1 MKAVRTGGTVLLAV
15 AGAAVL
21 LAAPPPKP
29 TSLAATAT
37 FGGGAVTTSAS
48 LGGAISSGIYSVR
61 VTPTGSSPALFVDL
75 GGFLSGTRECSTATL
90 ARCNPDG
97 PLNDPP
103 GVVLA
108 LDEFDVRV
116 KPLTS
121 DLPEADDLP
130 GGLTGMGCTGEL
142 AYALVHYTFWL
153 PGGDGHWGM
162 NANPRYH
169 ADAALVERRNR
180 TTWVV
185 TSPGVEGGRAE
196 LVSFAHSAI
205 LRKSGPSHEGQ
216 YALPFSITIT
226 ALSASCPT
234 P

>member
-1 MKAVRTGGTVLLAV
+1 MKAVRTGSTVMLALV
-15 AGAAVL
+15 GAAVL

-29 TSLAATAT
+29 TSLAAWAE
-37 FGGGAVTTSAS
+37 FGVGGAVTTSLP
-48 LGGAISSGIYSVR
+48 LGGTISSGIYSMR
-61 VTPTGSSPALFVDL
+61 VTPTLSSPVLQLDL
-75 GGFLSGTRECSTATL
+75 GGFLLGTRECLDATL

-97 PLNDPP
+97 PLI
-103 GVVLA
+103 GV
-108 LDEFDVRV
+108 LDLYDFDVRV

-121 DLPEADDLP
+121 SDPEADDLP
-130 GGLTGMGCTGEL
+130 GGLTGMACGET

-169 ADAALVERRNR
+169 ADAVWVERHNK

-185 TSPGVEGGRAE
+185 TSPGEEGDRAE

-216 YALPFSITIT
+216 YALPFSITIN

>member
-1 MKAVRTGGTVLLAV
+1 MNAVRTGSTVMLALV
-15 AGAAVL
+15 GAAVL

-37 FGGGAVTTSAS
+37 FGVGGAVTTSVP

-61 VTPTGSSPALFVDL
+61 VTPTSSSPVLWLDL
-75 GGFLSGTRECSTATL
+75 GGFLDGTRECLDATL

-97 PLNDPP
+97 PFY
-103 GVVLA
+103 GVPE

-121 DLPEADDLP
+121 NSPDADDLP
-130 GGLTGMGCTGEL
+130 GGLTGMACGGS
-142 AYALVHYTFWL
+142 AFALVHYTFYL
-153 PGGDGHWGM
+153 PSRDGHWGM

-169 ADAALVERRNR
+169 ADAVWVERKNR

-185 TSPGVEGGRAE
+185 TSPGEVGDRAE

-226 ALSASCPT
+226 ALGASCPAL
-234 P
+234 

>member
-1 MKAVRTGGTVLLAV
+1 MKAVRTGSSVMLAV
-15 AGAAVL
+15 LGAAVL

-29 TSLAATAT
+29 TSLAATAE
-37 FGGGAVTTSAS
+37 FGDGAVTTSS
-48 LGGAISSGIYSVR
+48 PLGGAISSGIYSVR
-61 VTPTGSSPALFVDL
+61 VTPTSSSPVLWLDL
-75 GGFLSGTRECSTATL
+75 GGYLGDETRECLGATL

-97 PLNDPP
+97 PLY
-103 GVVLA
+103 GVRE

-121 DLPEADDLP
+121 NSSDADDLP
-130 GGLTGMGCTGEL
+130 GGLTGMACGGS
-142 AYALVHYTFWL
+142 ASAFALVHYTFWL
-153 PGGDGHWGM
+153 PSGDGHWGM

-169 ADAALVERRNR
+169 ADAAWVERRNR

-185 TSPGVEGGRAE
+185 TSPGVLGGNAE
-196 LVSFAHSAI
+196 LVSFAHSGI

-216 YALPFSITIT
+216 YALPFSIMIT
-226 ALSASCPT
+226 APSASCPT

>member
-1 MKAVRTGGTVLLAV
+1 MKALRTGSTVMLALV
-15 AGAAVL
+15 GAAVL

-37 FGGGAVTTSAS
+37 FGVGGAVMTSVS

-61 VTPTGSSPALFVDL
+61 VTPTPSSPVLRLDL
-75 GGFLSGTRECSTATL
+75 GGFLDGTRECLDATL

-97 PLNDPP
+97 PLY
-103 GVVLA
+103 GVPE

-121 DLPEADDLP
+121 NSPDADDLP
-130 GGLTGMGCTGEL
+130 GSLTGMACGAS

-162 NANPRYH
+162 NANPRYQ
-169 ADAALVERRNR
+169 AGAVWVERQNG

-185 TSPGVEGGRAE
+185 TRPGEVGDRAE

-216 YALPFSITIT
+216 YALPFSIMIS

>member
-1 MKAVRTGGTVLLAV
+1 MKAVRTGSSVMLAV
-15 AGAAVL
+15 VGAAVL

-29 TSLAATAT
+29 ASLAATAE
-37 FGGGAVTTSAS
+37 FGVGGAATTSAM

-61 VTPTGSSPALFVDL
+61 VTPTGSSPVLVMDFT
-75 GGFLSGTRECSTATL
+75 GFLGDETRECPDATL

-97 PLNDPP
+97 PPN
-103 GVVLA
+103 GVLE
-108 LDEFDVRV
+108 LDDFDVRV

-121 DLPEADDLP
+121 NHPDADDLP
-130 GGLTGMGCTGEL
+130 GGLTGMACGEA

-162 NANPRYH
+162 NASPRYH
-169 ADAALVERRNR
+169 AHAVTVNR
-180 TTWVV
+180 SGSSTWVV
-185 TSPGVEGGRAE
+185 TSPGVLVGAEGVAE

-216 YALPFSITIT
+216 YALPFSITIY
-226 ALSASCPT
+226 ASKAICP
-234 P
+234 